1 MIDCLEE
8 PKYLQLQMKVC
19 RADFHG
25 AIIRN
30 IVVNV
35 SSRFSSMNGDNSAQ
49 KFSKS
54 ILGYHKT
61 KKKWHGPPS
70 HKCREGKTSVVLPL
84 KKHIFFMCVFPNKLC
99 WSSWINPPICINLTP
114 LLSVVKADCPS
125 HVGCTGICLMETKH
139 TLQIISLDNKLR
151 WDTEDELI
159 ILFVFVW
166 IVILKIFHIGFYATL
181 YKQYT
186 YKYIKTRELHISLE
200 TLYEPYRIIIMISMD
215 NKLR

>member
-1 MIDCLEE
+1 MAGTLYFVLLSNLKDKQFTKFFVFYILHIFIYLGFVVIVYFIDSLEE

-99 WSSWINPPICINLTP
+99 
-114 LLSVVKADCPS
+114 
-125 HVGCTGICLMETKH
+125 
-139 TLQIISLDNKLR
+139 
-151 WDTEDELI
+151 
-159 ILFVFVW
+159 
-166 IVILKIFHIGFYATL
+166 
-181 YKQYT
+181 
-186 YKYIKTRELHISLE
+186 
-200 TLYEPYRIIIMISMD
+200 
-215 NKLR
+215 